1 MASPEAW
8 LSGAIEDAADCPA
21 YPLKAPEGKL
31 PPYVLY
37 ARTATSRERALDGT
51 VGAPV
56 GTFAVE
62 MVADGYLA
70 SKQLA
75 DLVRAALMDFSGV
88 SDGAT
93 IDEVDLAEES
103 DGDPVFLDGR
113 DVPTYIA
120 QQVYSIRW
128 QE

>member
-1 MASPEAW
+1 M
-8 LSGAIEDAADCPA
+8 
-21 YPLKAPEGKL
+21 
-31 PPYVLY
+31 Y

-51 VGAPV
+51 VGAPL

-75 DLVRAALMDFSGV
+75 DLVRDALMDFSGV

-120 QQVYSIRW
+120 QQVYIIRW

>member
-1 MASPEAW
+1 
-8 LSGAIEDAADCPA
+8 
-21 YPLKAPEGKL
+21 
-31 PPYVLY
+31 
-37 ARTATSRERALDGT
+37 
-51 VGAPV
+51 
-56 GTFAVE
+56 

-120 QQVYSIRW
+120 QQVYIIRW

>member
-1 MASPEAW
+1 
-8 LSGAIEDAADCPA
+8 
-21 YPLKAPEGKL
+21 
-31 PPYVLY
+31 
-37 ARTATSRERALDGT
+37 
-51 VGAPV
+51 
-56 GTFAVE
+56 
-62 MVADGYLA
+62 
-70 SKQLA
+70 
-75 DLVRAALMDFSGV
+75 MDFSGV